1 MKDWPKL
8 IQLVLNF
15 HYQIKRTM
23 SIKKNPNKLKD
34 NLFTLIND
42 ISSYRQADKNSK
54 TISYSNGRFIPKRCR
69 LFLFRLSKKYN
80 FNMSSLKMKISNLK
94 DYIENCSKKVY
105 VIQTLSWWILIWD
118 ALIAVI
124 ILINMISI
132 PLQICFEG
140 L

>member
-1 MKDWPKL
+1 
-8 IQLVLNF
+8 
-15 HYQIKRTM
+15 
-23 SIKKNPNKLKD
+23 
-34 NLFTLIND
+34 
-42 ISSYRQADKNSK
+42 
-54 TISYSNGRFIPKRCR
+54 
-69 LFLFRLSKKYN
+69 
-80 FNMSSLKMKISNLK
+80 MKISNLK